1 MAGLARTQQ
10 GYFPKGVS
18 GNPNGRPKA
27 PKEILELQDTTK
39 LEVIKAINEALILT
53 PDELKRKLADP
64 KATMAQHLVGSILSK
79 AIKEG
84 CFARAQFLV
93 NYVLGRPKPF
103 EMPEGDDN
111 NDKPT
116 AKEVLKG
123 VPSSILLEMVKSA
136 QSSTAVE

>member
-1 MAGLARTQQ
+1 
-10 GYFPKGVS
+10 VS

-93 NYVLGRPKPF
+93 NYVLGRPKTF
-103 EMPEGDDN
+103 EMPEGEDEGTPN
-111 NDKPT
+111 
-116 AKEVLKG
+116 AQQVLKG

-136 QSSTAVE
+136 QGSIAVE